1 MTGVP
6 ALSYRAAVTG
16 CGRIGTAH
24 ALRQLNQGSVQQAAL
39 GAAVDYA
46 PEDLTA
52 AIEERRKFQRRVE
65 PFGEL

>member
-6 ALSYRAAVTG
+6 TLSYRAAVTG

-24 ALRQLNQGSVQQAAL
+24 ALRQLNQGSVQQGAL
-39 GAAVDYA
+39 ADALDYA
-46 PEDLTA
+46 TEDLTA
-52 AIEERRKFQRRVE
+52 PIEERRELQRRVE